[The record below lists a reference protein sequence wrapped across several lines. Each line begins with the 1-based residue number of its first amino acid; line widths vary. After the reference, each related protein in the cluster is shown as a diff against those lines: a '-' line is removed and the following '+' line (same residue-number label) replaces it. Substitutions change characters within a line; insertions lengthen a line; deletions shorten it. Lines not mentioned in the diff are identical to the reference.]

1 MTILKESKLVVK
13 KEVINLLV
21 GITLTE
27 RKKKELFS
35 FFTAIDLSASLE
47 ELYLVNKKLILWVQD
62 ELKSREQVVKH

>member
-27 RKKKELFS
+27 RKKEELFS
-35 FFTAIDLSASLE
+35 FFTAIDNSDSLE
-47 ELYLVNKKLILWVQD
+47 ELYLVNRKLILWVQD

>member
-1 MTILKESKLVVK
+1 MTILKQAQITVK

-27 RKKKELFS
+27 RKKQELLS
-35 FFTAIDLSASLE
+35 FFTAIDMSASLE
-47 ELYLVNKKLILWVQD
+47 ELYLVNRKLILWVQD